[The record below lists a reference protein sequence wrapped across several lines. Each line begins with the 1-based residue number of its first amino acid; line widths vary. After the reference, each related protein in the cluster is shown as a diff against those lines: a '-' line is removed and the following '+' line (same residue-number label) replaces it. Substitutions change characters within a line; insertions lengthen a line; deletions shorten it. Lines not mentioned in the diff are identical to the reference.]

1 MKKKLIGLLMVAAL
15 TVCTAMPVMAAPIDD
30 STSHTETVEVIAT
43 LTTGYIVSLPARI
56 QLVGNN
62 NVFEADYDVQV
73 SGNLP
78 AENYVE
84 VKPADSFQLKDV
96 TTPTKTVDANVT
108 QNVIKWSSGNDVFGA
123 VKLGTKTQGHIS
135 ATIDADG
142 TYKGDFVFTYQKK

>member
-30 STSHTETVEVIAT
+30 NNVHNETVEVTAT
-43 LTTGYIVSLPARI
+43 LTTGYVVSLPARI

-84 VKPADSFQLKDV
+84 VTPASTFELVEIDDSSKKA
-96 TTPTKTVDANVT
+96 TTTVT
-108 QNVIKWSSGNDVFGA
+108 QKVTKWSSGNSVFGA

-135 ATIDADG
+135 AEIAVDG
-142 TYKGDFVFTYQKK
+142 TYRGNFAFTYQKK